1 MFDADLI
8 LVDGTISI
16 DADTV
21 ASYASPTSIT
31 AVSATGAAV
40 VDVSKTGVNGLAAVM
55 ILPTAEDAGS
65 TDTLTAYIE
74 ASDVLAFTSDR
85 HRLGSFQIAGAS
97 PGVILGGEGPGI
109 AVTRFATNKKYVRV
123 TWTPAKDNG
132 NGDFGKIKVYLSPY
146 PFVHL

>member
-1 MFDADLI
+1 MFDASLI
-8 LVDGTISI
+8 LVDGTVSI

-21 ASYASPTSIT
+21 TSYAAPTATT

-55 ILPTAEDAGS
+55 ILPTAEDAGT
-65 TDTLTAYIE
+65 TDTLTAFIE
-74 ASDVLAFTSDR
+74 ASDVLAFTSDI
-85 HRLGSFQIAGAS
+85 HKLGSFDIAGAS
-97 PGVILGGEGPGI
+97 GGVILGAEGPDV
-109 AVTRFATNKKYVRV
+109 AVVRFATNKKYVRV
-123 TWTPAKDNG
+123 NWTPAKDNG